1 MTFQIIDG
9 ETFVNGIPM
18 EVDTIPQE
26 QIEESLA
33 TLTIQ
38 INNKKNTLDKLLDQR
53 DEVIVHAFNN
63 GFSAI
68 QLGKLLNLTR
78 QRIYEVVK
86 GKQPKKKFTAK
97 QRNQAIQDA
106 IVQTVEEMNAEEE
119 KFLDLQEQKL
129 KDKIKQEEEYKEC
142 TQL

>member
-86 GKQPKKKFTAK
+86 LA
-97 QRNQAIQDA
+97 
-106 IVQTVEEMNAEEE
+106 QTKE
-119 KFLDLQEQKL
+119 
-129 KDKIKQEEEYKEC
+129 QEEE
-142 TQL
+142 

>member
-86 GKQPKKKFTAK
+86 LAHTK
-97 QRNQAIQDA
+97 
-106 IVQTVEEMNAEEE
+106 E
-119 KFLDLQEQKL
+119 
-129 KDKIKQEEEYKEC
+129 QEEE
-142 TQL
+142 

>member
-38 INNKKNTLDKLLDQR
+38 INNKKNTLDKLLQQR

-97 QRNQAIQDA
+97 QRNEAIQQA
-106 IVQTVEEMNAEEE
+106 IVQTVEEMNAAEE
-119 KFLDLQEQKL
+119 KFLELQEQKL
-129 KDKIKQEEEYKEC
+129 KDKIKQEEE
-142 TQL
+142 

>member
-9 ETFVNGIPM
+9 ETFVNGVSM
-18 EVDTIPQE
+18 EVDKIPQE

-68 QLGKLLNLTR
+68 KLGKLLNLTR
-78 QRIYEVVK
+78 QRIYEVIK
-86 GKQPKKKFTAK
+86 LA
-97 QRNQAIQDA
+97 
-106 IVQTVEEMNAEEE
+106 QT
-119 KFLDLQEQKL
+119 K
-129 KDKIKQEEEYKEC
+129 KQEEE
-142 TQL
+142 

>member
-18 EVDTIPQE
+18 EVDTIPQK

-68 QLGKLLNLTR
+68 RLGKLLNLTR

-86 GKQPKKKFTAK
+86 LA
-97 QRNQAIQDA
+97 
-106 IVQTVEEMNAEEE
+106 QTKE
-119 KFLDLQEQKL
+119 
-129 KDKIKQEEEYKEC
+129 QEEE
-142 TQL
+142 

>member
-1 MTFQIIDG
+1 MTYQKIDG
-9 ETFVNGIPM
+9 VSYANGVKLNVQDI
-18 EVDTIPQE
+18 EIWEIEKSLDTLTT
-26 QIEESLA
+26 QIE
-33 TLTIQ
+33 I
-38 INNKKNTLDKLLDQR
+38 KKIALDRLLVQR

-68 QLGKLLNLTR
+68 KLGKLLNLTR

-97 QRNQAIQDA
+97 QRNQAIQQA
-106 IVQTVEEMNAEEE
+106 IEQTVEEMNAEEE

-129 KDKIKQEEEYKEC
+129 KDKIKQEEE
-142 TQL
+142 

>member
-18 EVDTIPQE
+18 EVNTIPQE

-53 DEVIVHAFNN
+53 DKVIVHAFNN

-68 QLGKLLNLTR
+68 RLDKLLNLTR

-86 GKQPKKKFTAK
+86 LA
-97 QRNQAIQDA
+97 
-106 IVQTVEEMNAEEE
+106 QT
-119 KFLDLQEQKL
+119 K
-129 KDKIKQEEEYKEC
+129 KQEEE
-142 TQL
+142 

>member
-38 INNKKNTLDKLLDQR
+38 INNKKNTITIQKIVKLLKILKR
-53 DEVIVHAFNN
+53 
-63 GFSAI
+63 
-68 QLGKLLNLTR
+68 LNKNSMNFKESKWNKVKANSIN
-78 QRIYEVVK
+78 QIIYSFIDMYLFVNDV
-86 GKQPKKKFTAK
+86 FY
-97 QRNQAIQDA
+97 
-106 IVQTVEEMNAEEE
+106 
-119 KFLDLQEQKL
+119 QK
-129 KDKIKQEEEYKEC
+129 YYF
-142 TQL
+142 

>member
-18 EVDTIPQE
+18 EVDTIPQQ

-68 QLGKLLNLTR
+68 KLGKLLNLTR
-78 QRIYEVVK
+78 QRIYEVIK
-86 GKQPKKKFTAK
+86 LA
-97 QRNQAIQDA
+97 
-106 IVQTVEEMNAEEE
+106 QTM
-119 KFLDLQEQKL
+119 
-129 KDKIKQEEEYKEC
+129 KQEEE
-142 TQL
+142 

>member
-18 EVDTIPQE
+18 EVDTIPQK

-68 QLGKLLNLTR
+68 RLGKLLNLTR

-86 GKQPKKKFTAK
+86 LAHTK
-97 QRNQAIQDA
+97 
-106 IVQTVEEMNAEEE
+106 E
-119 KFLDLQEQKL
+119 
-129 KDKIKQEEEYKEC
+129 QEEE
-142 TQL
+142 

>member
-38 INNKKNTLDKLLDQR
+38 INNKKNTLDKLLNQR

-68 QLGKLLNLTR
+68 RLGKLLNLTR

-97 QRNQAIQDA
+97 QRNQAIQQA
-106 IVQTVEEMNAEEE
+106 IVQAVEEMNAEEE

-129 KDKIKQEEEYKEC
+129 KDKIKQEEK
-142 TQL
+142 

>member
-18 EVDTIPQE
+18 KVDTIPQE
-26 QIEESLA
+26 QIEESLS

-38 INNKKNTLDKLLDQR
+38 INNKKNTLDKLLQQR

-119 KFLDLQEQKL
+119 KFLDLQEQEL
-129 KDKIKQEEEYKEC
+129 KDKIKQEEE
-142 TQL
+142 

>member
-38 INNKKNTLDKLLDQR
+38 INNKKNTLDKLLQQR

-86 GKQPKKKFTAK
+86 GKQPNKNLLLNKETRLNTTSYCTNSGGNERSRRKIFRITG
-97 QRNQAIQDA
+97 
-106 IVQTVEEMNAEEE
+106 T
-119 KFLDLQEQKL
+119 
-129 KDKIKQEEEYKEC
+129 KIKR
-142 TQL
+142 

>member
-1 MTFQIIDG
+1 MTYQKIDG
-9 ETFVNGIPM
+9 VSYANGVKLNVQDI
-18 EVDTIPQE
+18 EIWEIEKSLDTLTT
-26 QIEESLA
+26 QIE
-33 TLTIQ
+33 I
-38 INNKKNTLDKLLDQR
+38 KKIALDRLLVQR

-68 QLGKLLNLTR
+68 KLGKLLNLTR

-129 KDKIKQEEEYKEC
+129 KDKIKQEEE
-142 TQL
+142 

>member
-38 INNKKNTLDKLLDQR
+38 INNKKNTLDKLLQQR

-86 GKQPKKKFTAK
+86 GATK
-97 QRNQAIQDA
+97 
-106 IVQTVEEMNAEEE
+106 E
-119 KFLDLQEQKL
+119 K
-129 KDKIKQEEEYKEC
+129 IYC
-142 TQL
+142 

>member
-9 ETFVNGIPM
+9 ETFVNGVSM
-18 EVDTIPQE
+18 EVDTIPKE

-53 DEVIVHAFNN
+53 DEVIVYAFNN

-68 QLGKLLNLTR
+68 RLGKLLNLTR

-86 GKQPKKKFTAK
+86 LA
-97 QRNQAIQDA
+97 
-106 IVQTVEEMNAEEE
+106 QTKE
-119 KFLDLQEQKL
+119 
-129 KDKIKQEEEYKEC
+129 QEEE
-142 TQL
+142 

>member
-1 MTFQIIDG
+1 MTYQKIDG
-9 ETFVNGIPM
+9 VSYANGVKLNVQDI
-18 EVDTIPQE
+18 EIWEIEKSLDTLTT
-26 QIEESLA
+26 QIE
-33 TLTIQ
+33 I
-38 INNKKNTLDKLLDQR
+38 KKIAVDRLLQQR

-129 KDKIKQEEEYKEC
+129 KDKIKQEEE
-142 TQL
+142 

>member
-9 ETFVNGIPM
+9 ETFVNGVSM
-18 EVDTIPQE
+18 EVDKIPQE

-68 QLGKLLNLTR
+68 RLGKLLNLTR

-97 QRNQAIQDA
+97 QRNQAIQQA
-106 IVQTVEEMNAEEE
+106 IEQTVEEMNAEEE
-119 KFLDLQEQKL
+119 KFLELQEQKL
-129 KDKIKQEEEYKEC
+129 KNKIKQEEE
-142 TQL
+142 